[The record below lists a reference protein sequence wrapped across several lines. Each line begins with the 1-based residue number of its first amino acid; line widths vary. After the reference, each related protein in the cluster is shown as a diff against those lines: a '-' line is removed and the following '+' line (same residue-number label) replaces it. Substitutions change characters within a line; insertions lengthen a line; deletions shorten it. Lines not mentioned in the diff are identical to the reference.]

1 LADTWTAD
9 GTCRGKLAATAA
21 VFVRVVAD
29 SVCLEF
35 ACSRIAALIV
45 ATASLATA
53 IALFVAFN
61 DTVTT
66 RLASDSSNAFVVR
79 ETSRFDTVACEC
91 RANVADRTGRETRNA
106 SGSRRVHDKTFAG
119 ITRGGAKRTT
129 LL

>member
-9 GTCRGKLAATAA
+9 GARRGKLAAAA
-21 VFVRVVAD
+21 TVFVRVVAD

-35 ACSRIAALIV
+35 ACSRVAALIV

-66 RLASDSSNAFVVR
+66 CLASNSSNASVIG
-79 ETSRFDTVACEC
+79 ETS
-91 RANVADRTGRETRNA
+91 
-106 SGSRRVHDKTFAG
+106 
-119 ITRGGAKRTT
+119 
-129 LL
+129 